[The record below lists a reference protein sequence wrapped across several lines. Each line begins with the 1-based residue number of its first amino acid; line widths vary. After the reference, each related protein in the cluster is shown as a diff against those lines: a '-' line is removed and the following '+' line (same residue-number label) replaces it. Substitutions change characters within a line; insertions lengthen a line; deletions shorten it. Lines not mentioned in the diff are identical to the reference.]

1 MCSMSIPN
9 CVPQSPT
16 WFSRST
22 EAPENSRHRHSA
34 SPITVLRRCP
44 TCISLATFGLEK
56 STTARPQGGL
66 GAHDG
71 GSRAPGASPPRAAS
85 STRRARNS
93 GLTRTLMKPGPATE
107 VSPMTSDS
115 GSAARMPSATPRGP
129 PWGRSPPA
137 FFRRPNSGIAS
148 LHW

>member
-1 MCSMSIPN
+1 MRLYREAKVRFDEDAGFKAHEVRHLVPLAPPPSPSPSPMCSMSIPN

-44 TCISLATFGLEK
+44 TCISLVTFGLEK

-71 GSRAPGASPPRAAS
+71 GSRAPGSSPPR
-85 STRRARNS
+85 
-93 GLTRTLMKPGPATE
+93 
-107 VSPMTSDS
+107 
-115 GSAARMPSATPRGP
+115 
-129 PWGRSPPA
+129 
-137 FFRRPNSGIAS
+137 
-148 LHW
+148 